1 MCIID
6 HNNKFIYIA
15 IPKTG
20 TVSTQAFLQ
29 KIISD
34 NSIVVNSNEPNNI
47 GLCKHSSA
55 KTISSIIE
63 NYSDYHSIAV
73 IRNPYDWYVS
83 WFTYRQRDGA
93 RFSSK
98 NISFKEFLN
107 KSLNLEEIEDKNEEL
122 LSWICDDNDNII
134 VNSIIKY
141 EDGIEDQ
148 MKNIISKI
156 YSKNISLKMQKI
168 NISEKRKDKDYKIYY
183 NDETKKIVENF
194 QSKTLER
201 FGYQF

>member
-6 HNNKFIYIA
+6 HDNKLIYIA

-20 TVSTQAFLQ
+20 TTSTKVFLQ

-34 NSIVVNSNEPNNI
+34 NSIVVNSNKPNNI

-83 WFTYRQRDGA
+83 WFTYRQRDGSG
-93 RFSSK
+93 FSSK
-98 NISFKEFLN
+98 NMSFKEYLN
-107 KSLNLEEIEDKNEEL
+107 KQPMKEL

-148 MKNIISKI
+148 MKNIISKTF
-156 YSKNISLKMQKI
+156 SKNITSKI
-168 NISEKRKDKDYKIYY
+168 PKLNISKKRKKKDYKIYY
-183 NDETKKIVENF
+183 NDETKKIVEKL
-194 QSKTLER
+194 QSKTLQK

>member
-6 HNNKFIYIA
+6 HDNKLIYIA

-20 TVSTQAFLQ
+20 TTSIQEFLP

-34 NSIVVNSNEPNNI
+34 NSIVVNSNKPNNI

-83 WFTYRQRDGA
+83 WFTYRQRDGSG
-93 RFSSK
+93 FSSK
-98 NISFKEFLN
+98 NMSFKEYLN
-107 KSLNLEEIEDKNEEL
+107 KQPMKEL

-148 MKNIISKI
+148 MKNIISKTF
-156 YSKNISLKMQKI
+156 SKNITSKI
-168 NISEKRKDKDYKIYY
+168 PKLNISKKRKKKDYKIYY
-183 NDETKKIVENF
+183 NDETKKIVEKL
-194 QSKTLER
+194 QSKTLQK

>member
-6 HNNKFIYIA
+6 HDNKLIYIA

-20 TVSTQAFLQ
+20 TTSIQAFLQ

-34 NSIVVNSNEPNNI
+34 NSIVANVNKPNNI

-83 WFTYRQRDGA
+83 WFTFRQRDGSG
-93 RFSSK
+93 FSSK
-98 NISFKEFLN
+98 NMSFKEYLN
-107 KSLNLEEIEDKNEEL
+107 KQPMKEL

-148 MKNIISKI
+148 MKNIISKKF
-156 YSKNISLKMQKI
+156 SKNITSKI
-168 NISEKRKDKDYKIYY
+168 PKLNISKKRKKKDYKIYY
-183 NDETKKIVENF
+183 NDETKKIVEKL
-194 QSKTLER
+194 QSKTLQK

>member
-6 HNNKFIYIA
+6 HDNKLIYIA

-20 TVSTQAFLQ
+20 TTSIQAFLQ

-34 NSIVVNSNEPNNI
+34 NSIVVNSNKHNNI
-47 GLCKHSSA
+47 GLSKHSSA

-83 WFTYRQRDGA
+83 WFTFRQRDGSE
-93 RFSSK
+93 FSSK
-98 NISFKEFLN
+98 NMSFKKYLN
-107 KSLNLEEIEDKNEEL
+107 KQPMKEL
-122 LSWICDDNDNII
+122 LSLICDDNDNII

-156 YSKNISLKMQKI
+156 FSKNITSKI
-168 NISEKRKDKDYKIYY
+168 PKLNISEKRKKKDYKIYY
-183 NDETKKIVENF
+183 NDETKKIVEKL
-194 QSKTLER
+194 QSKTLQK